1 MSTTKIITG
10 ITTTPGTAPR
20 WTRWAAWAGIA
31 GPLLF
36 TAGFL
41 AQQVYRGDDF
51 DAIAQPVSALEAGSD
66 GWIQQANFV
75 VLGVLLLVFSVGLH
89 RGLDRARYGAI
100 GPALLAW
107 AATGLFVAAAIP
119 LRGDSAGQV
128 YDPGGHFVSG
138 ITFFLGTALAQ
149 LVLSRRLAKDPHF
162 RSLAGYAA
170 ICGAVA
176 LVGFVVMA
184 RFAMPDDTPLH
195 AVAGLIQRAVLVVV
209 TFPCLIALALRLRSK
224 NRDLLR

>member
-1 MSTTKIITG
+1 MSTTKITTG
-10 ITTTPGTAPR
+10 FTTTPGAGPR
-20 WTRWAAWAGIA
+20 RPRWAAWAGIV

-51 DAIAQPVSALEAGSD
+51 DSIVQPVSALEAGTQ

-75 VLGVLLLVFSVGLH
+75 MLGALLLVFSAGLH
-89 RGLDRARYGAI
+89 RGLVRTRYGVV
-100 GPALLAW
+100 GPALLAC
-107 AATGLFVAAAIP
+107 AAIGLFVAAAVP
-119 LRGDSAGQV
+119 LREDAAGQV

-138 ITFFLGTALAQ
+138 VTFFLGTALAL
-149 LVLSRRLAKDPHF
+149 LVLSGRLAKDPHF

-170 ICGAVA
+170 ICGVSA

-184 RFAMPDDTPLH
+184 RFAMPDNTPLH
-195 AVAGLIQRAVLVVV
+195 AVAGLIQRVVFVVV
-209 TFPCLIALALRLRSK
+209 IFPCFIALALRLRPTGSG
-224 NRDLLR
+224 